1 VNRPERR
8 RFRTSGGELSYID
21 AGEGP
26 AVVLLHGFPSS
37 SYLWRR
43 EIPMLAGRMRVI
55 APDLLGYGESDKP
68 PGAPLSLAA
77 HAGYIGELLS
87 GLGVGSAALVGH
99 DIGGGVAQ
107 LLATSGLA
115 TTLVLVDP
123 VAFGDWPTAGMR
135 TVQATPRG
143 RETKEMAERIVRLA
157 FEVGMEH
164 RAFLS
169 PAELDIYVAPWIADP
184 PALFRAA
191 RAMDGRG
198 LDGVVANLAGHGMP
212 VFVLWGEEDA
222 FNPPSLAER
231 LLEALPGATVALL
244 PGCGHFVTED
254 APTTTAPLIY
264 EFLRRNHLGE
274 GRPTAPASEGPVQIF
289 LERPPADFGA
299 EPDDD

>member
-1 VNRPERR
+1 MSGPERR
-8 RFRTSGGELSYID
+8 RVGTSGGELSYVE
-21 AGEGP
+21 AGDGP
-26 AVVLLHGFPSS
+26 PVVLLHGFPSS

-43 EIPMLAGRMRVI
+43 EIPLLAGRMRVI

-77 HAGYIGELLS
+77 QAGYVGELLS
-87 GLGVGSAALVGH
+87 ELGVGSPALVGH

-107 LLATSGLA
+107 LLAAGGMA

-123 VAFGDWPTAGMR
+123 VAFGDWPSDGMR
-135 TVQATPRG
+135 TVQATPRAS
-143 RETKEMAERIVRLA
+143 ETKEVAERIARLA

-164 RAFLS
+164 HAFLS
-169 PAELDIYVAPWIADP
+169 PAELDVYVAPWIANP

-191 RAMDGRG
+191 RAVDGRG
-198 LDGVVANLAGHGMP
+198 LEGVAATLAAQGMP

-222 FNPPSLAER
+222 FNPSSLAER

-254 APTTTAPLIY
+254 APTTTGPLIY

-274 GRPTAPASEGPVQIF
+274 GRPAHGPSGGPVQIF
-289 LERPPADFGA
+289 LDRPPAGFGV
-299 EPDDD
+299 EPDE

>member
-8 RFRTSGGELSYID
+8 RFRTSGGDLSYIE

-43 EIPMLAGRMRVI
+43 EIPLLAGRMRVI

-68 PGAPLSLAA
+68 PEAPLSLAA
-77 HAGYIGELLS
+77 HAGYVGELLS

-107 LLATSGLA
+107 LLATSGMA
-115 TTLVLVDP
+115 TTLALVDP

-169 PAELDIYVAPWIADP
+169 PAELDVYVAPWIADP

-198 LDGVVANLAGHGMP
+198 LEGVEANIAAHGLP

-254 APTTTAPLIY
+254 APTTTGPLIY

-274 GRPTAPASEGPVQIF
+274 ARPQPAPAGPVQIY
-289 LERPPADFGA
+289 LERPPEGFGV